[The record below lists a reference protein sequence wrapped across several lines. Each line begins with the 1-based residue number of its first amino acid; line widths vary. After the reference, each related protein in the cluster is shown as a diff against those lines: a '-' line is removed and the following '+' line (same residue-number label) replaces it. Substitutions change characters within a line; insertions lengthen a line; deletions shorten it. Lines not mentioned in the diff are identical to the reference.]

1 MISSTTQKISYRAEE
16 PPTLCRRFPPRVFQ
30 KAKNK
35 EAACLGMRAFGM
47 LPPKKRQGRK
57 EKCNEPPPKK
67 KSGTARCSSH
77 FTYFL
82 AGAREYPKFLND
94 PAAGSPTAT
103 LLRLLPCQNP
113 RYRYTLSATRCEPS
127 ANSVELYMRPLR
139 GSDGRC
145 VQEPGTYSLRPDE
158 TRIQDIPR
166 SWRIITSI
174 NPHHDSG
181 SKDSPDPSAQ
191 AAS

>member
-1 MISSTTQKISYRAEE
+1 MNIS
-16 PPTLCRRFPPRVFQ
+16 
-30 KAKNK
+30 
-35 EAACLGMRAFGM
+35 LGNMSDDEIIQPFCFFEIFM
-47 LPPKKRQGRK
+47 
-57 EKCNEPPPKK
+57 
-67 KSGTARCSSH
+67 
-77 FTYFL
+77 
-82 AGAREYPKFLND
+82 ND

-103 LLRLLPCQNP
+103 LLRLLPCQDP
-113 RYRYTLSATRCEPS
+113 KYRYTLQQVRVAPYCH
-127 ANSVELYMRPLR
+127 SVKLYLGPFR

-181 SKDSPDPSAQ
+181 SKDSPSPSTQ
-191 AAS
+191 AAIRKSCPFGHRSSLAESV

>member
-1 MISSTTQKISYRAEE
+1 M
-16 PPTLCRRFPPRVFQ
+16 
-30 KAKNK
+30 
-35 EAACLGMRAFGM
+35 
-47 LPPKKRQGRK
+47 
-57 EKCNEPPPKK
+57 
-67 KSGTARCSSH
+67 
-77 FTYFL
+77 
-82 AGAREYPKFLND
+82 ND

-103 LLRLLPCQNP
+103 LLRLLPCQDP
-113 RYRYTLSATRCEPS
+113 KYRYTSQPMTRTRVTPCGR
-127 ANSVELYMRPLR
+127 SVKLYSGPFR

-181 SKDSPDPSAQ
+181 SKDSPDPSIQAVLQKELPLLDTEARWLNQCSARAAQ
-191 AAS
+191 NI

>member
-1 MISSTTQKISYRAEE
+1 M
-16 PPTLCRRFPPRVFQ
+16 
-30 KAKNK
+30 
-35 EAACLGMRAFGM
+35 
-47 LPPKKRQGRK
+47 
-57 EKCNEPPPKK
+57 
-67 KSGTARCSSH
+67 
-77 FTYFL
+77 
-82 AGAREYPKFLND
+82 ND

-103 LLRLLPCQNP
+103 LLRLLPCQDP
-113 RYRYTLSATRCEPS
+113 KYRYTSQPRKTRVAPCGH
-127 ANSVELYMRPLR
+127 SVKLYLGPFR

-181 SKDSPDPSAQ
+181 SKDSPDPSIQAVNPNTVHKAQ
-191 AAS
+191 RDTEARWLNQCSARAAQNI

>member
-1 MISSTTQKISYRAEE
+1 M
-16 PPTLCRRFPPRVFQ
+16 
-30 KAKNK
+30 
-35 EAACLGMRAFGM
+35 
-47 LPPKKRQGRK
+47 
-57 EKCNEPPPKK
+57 
-67 KSGTARCSSH
+67 
-77 FTYFL
+77 
-82 AGAREYPKFLND
+82 ND

-127 ANSVELYMRPLR
+127 ANSVELYLGPFR

-181 SKDSPDPSAQ
+181 SKDSPDPSIQAVNPNTVHKAQ
-191 AAS
+191 RDTEARWLNQCSARAAQNI